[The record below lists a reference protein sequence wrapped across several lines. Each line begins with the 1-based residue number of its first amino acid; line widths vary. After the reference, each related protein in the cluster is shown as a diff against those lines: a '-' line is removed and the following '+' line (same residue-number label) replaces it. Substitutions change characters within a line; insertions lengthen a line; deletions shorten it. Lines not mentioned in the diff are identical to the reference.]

1 MITAGIDVGSVSTEM
16 VILQDG
22 NIIGSKV
29 IDTGS
34 NSRHA
39 AERVCADILESSG
52 MKREEIDFI
61 VTTGYGRKSS
71 DVGDLS
77 VTELSC
83 HARGAWQIDSRVR
96 MVVDIGGQDSK
107 VIRVG
112 KNGKSIDFVMNDKC
126 AAGTGRFLE
135 IIAKALELQVSDL
148 GVLALGT
155 DDSITISSMCAV
167 FAESEVVSLIA
178 EGHPKEIIVAGVLDS
193 IANRVG
199 GMAHRV
205 GLAEPA
211 MLTGGVAKNIGMKR
225 AIEKSLGLELI
236 VPDEPQIIGA
246 YGAGLIA
253 MDELEHSTQR

>member
-16 VILQDG
+16 VILKDG
-22 NIIGSKV
+22 ERAGSV
-29 IDTGS
+29 IMETGS
-34 NSRHA
+34 NSRDA
-39 AERVCADILESSG
+39 VERVCACALEEAG
-52 MKREEIDFI
+52 LDRAAIDFI

-71 DVGDLS
+71 DIVDLS

-112 KNGKSIDFVMNDKC
+112 ENGKSVDFVMNDKC

-148 GVLALGT
+148 GELALQT

-178 EGHPKEIIVAGVLDS
+178 EGHPKELIIAGVLDS
-193 IANRVG
+193 IASRVS

-211 MLTGGVAKNIGMKR
+211 MLTGGVAQNSGMKR
-225 AIEKSLGLELI
+225 AIERSLGMELV
-236 VPDEPQIIGA
+236 VPDEPQIVGA

-253 MDELEHSTQR
+253 MDECTRRNG